1 MKEVGEKIMY
11 PGSRSETTL
20 KIFEDE
26 NGKQWSWDAGWS
38 GDMANEGG
46 LQPYTPDPEDKFSEV
61 GDAAYGDENWRDEP
75 EIGLPWE
82 PAYNP
87 TDEEKKMMEEQRP
100 AREKAY
106 RERVDAY
113 EQKQREMLGSDSPED
128 LNNPANWDTTNGEY
142 VYRGAEFGA
151 ANTNPPADTEDWAK
165 TRAAAA
171 SKTKGGTTGNWG
183 GSFAGTPPEGDIIG
197 RSNKEKRKRKKIA
210 KRERDDYDIAPDLE
224 GVPLDVMQDRDGNI
238 DYGGNMIVSN
248 AGGLTKADMSRRG
261 VKPSQIQALVNN
273 QVAQNWGEYNQA
285 AGGTGL
291 QAQQGMNIDEGTR
304 SQRAISP
311 LVQSLLG
318 SRKAQ
323 IDIPWQYAMQHA
335 GQVRDRR
342 ELAHQLGLQEA
353 GMIGQDFYADADD
366 RLARE
371 AVDRQLMNSMYNTN
385 ASSWNA

>member
-1 MKEVGEKIMY
+1 M
-11 PGSRSETTL
+11 
-20 KIFEDE
+20 
-26 NGKQWSWDAGWS
+26 
-38 GDMANEGG
+38 
-46 LQPYTPDPEDKFSEV
+46 
-61 GDAAYGDENWRDEP
+61 
-75 EIGLPWE
+75 
-82 PAYNP
+82 
-87 TDEEKKMMEEQRP
+87 
-100 AREKAY
+100 
-106 RERVDAY
+106 
-113 EQKQREMLGSDSPED
+113 
-128 LNNPANWDTTNGEY
+128 
-142 VYRGAEFGA
+142 
-151 ANTNPPADTEDWAK
+151 
-165 TRAAAA
+165 
-171 SKTKGGTTGNWG
+171 
-183 GSFAGTPPEGDIIG
+183 
-197 RSNKEKRKRKKIA
+197 
-210 KRERDDYDIAPDLE
+210 
-224 GVPLDVMQDRDGNI
+224 
-238 DYGGNMIVSN
+238 
-248 AGGLTKADMSRRG
+248 
-261 VKPSQIQALVNN
+261 NN